1 MATKTDKQQER
12 LPPWRIAV
20 DRDGDIVVT
29 DGLLALIYPDH
40 ILALKALANC
50 SERWPHGTREGSPG
64 QLKRAY
70 ADGHA
75 KGAILGLAVG
85 ILAGCIVS
93 LGAAMLGHAWR
104 GL

>member
-1 MATKTDKQQER
+1 MTEEEK

-40 ILALKALANC
+40 ILALKALAKC

-64 QLKRAY
+64 EMKNAYRHGFRA
-70 ADGHA
+70 GSW
-75 KGAILGLAVG
+75 LGLAVG
-85 ILAGCIVS
+85 VMVGVILSTIVQF
-93 LGAAMLGHAWR
+93 AARAWW